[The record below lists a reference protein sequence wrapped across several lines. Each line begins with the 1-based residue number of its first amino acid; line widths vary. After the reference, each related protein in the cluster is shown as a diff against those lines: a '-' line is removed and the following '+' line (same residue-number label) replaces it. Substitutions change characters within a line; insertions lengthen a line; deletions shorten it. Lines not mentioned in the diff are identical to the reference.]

1 MKRSRPDVEFT
12 NTFLMTRVH
21 EPNRED
27 WHKFMRMMSWIKTTQ
42 DDLRTVGADDL
53 LHMLT
58 MTDSAHAVHDD
69 MRGHTGQ
76 IITMGTGVLDQKAS
90 KQKMNTRSSTDCELV
105 GTSEGLP
112 KNIYFEMFMEEQ
124 GYKLESNVLAK
135 DNESEIKILK
145 NGRDSCT
152 SNMKHVAIKQFWS
165 TDRIKNGNIEVVY
178 CPTDEMIADYNTKPL
193 MGKGFTN
200 FRRAIMGWDHISVS
214 YTGYTHPKERV
225 GNNKRKATNDGS
237 SNHAKIVERQKK
249 TYAEAVVAQNE
260 ECVKEMR
267 QHVTAAS
274 SH

>member
-1 MKRSRPDVEFT
+1 MY
-12 NTFLMTRVH
+12 LRVATWS
-21 EPNRED
+21 D
-27 WHKFMRMMSWIKTTQ
+27 IVQ
-42 DDLRTVGADDL
+42 ADCKHIDTEIL
-53 LHMLT
+53 F
-58 MTDSAHAVHDD
+58 
-69 MRGHTGQ
+69 
-76 IITMGTGVLDQKAS
+76 GVLDQKAS

-178 CPTDEMIADYNTKPL
+178 CPTEEMVADYNTKPL

-225 GNNKRKATNDGS
+225 GNNKRKVTNDGS

-249 TYAEAVVAQNE
+249 TYAAAVKAQNE